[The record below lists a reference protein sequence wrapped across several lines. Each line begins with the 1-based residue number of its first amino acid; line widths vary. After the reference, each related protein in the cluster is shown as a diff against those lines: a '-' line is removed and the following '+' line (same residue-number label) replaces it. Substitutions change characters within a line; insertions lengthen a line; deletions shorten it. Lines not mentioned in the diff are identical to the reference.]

1 MKKAKQQKNTS
12 EPENRKA
19 GTEQKDKEIK
29 KMSDYRF
36 ETLQLHVG
44 QEQADP
50 TTDSRAVPIYQTTS
64 YVFHNSKHAADRF
77 GLADPGNIYGRLTNS
92 TQDVLEKRVAALEGG
107 SAALAVASGA
117 AAITYTIEALAA
129 NGGHIVAQK
138 TIYGGSYNL
147 LEHTLPQY
155 NIETTFVDAHNL
167 QEVEGA
173 IKDNTRAI
181 YLETLGNPNSD
192 IPDIDAIAEI
202 AHKHGLPLV
211 VDNTF
216 GTPYLIRPI
225 EHGADI
231 VVHSATK
238 FLGGHGTT
246 LGGVIVEAGKFNW
259 KESGKYKGIAEA
271 NPSYHGVS
279 FYDVV
284 GPAAF
289 VTYIRAI
296 LLRDT
301 GASLS
306 PFNAF
311 LLLQGIETLSL
322 RLERHAE
329 NTKKVV
335 EYLSKNPKV
344 AHVNHPS
351 LADHPDHELYERYF
365 PNGGASIFTFDIKGG
380 QEEAWKFIDSLDIF
394 SLLANVA
401 DVKSLVIHP
410 ATTTHSQLSEEELL
424 DQGIKQSTIRLS
436 IGTEHIDDII
446 ADLEKGFAAI

>member
-1 MKKAKQQKNTS
+1 
-12 EPENRKA
+12 
-19 GTEQKDKEIK
+19 
-29 KMSDYRF
+29 MSDYRF

-50 TTDSRAVPIYQTTS
+50 ATDSRAVPIYQTTS

-138 TIYGGSYNL
+138 TIYGGSFNL

-202 AHKHGLPLV
+202 AHRHGLPLV

-246 LGGVIVEAGKFNW
+246 LGGVIVEAGKFDW
-259 KESGKYKGIAEA
+259 KASGKYKGIADP

-301 GASLS
+301 GASIS

-311 LLLQGIETLSL
+311 LLLQGVETLSL

-344 AHVNHPS
+344 EKVNHPS
-351 LADHPDHELYERYF
+351 LSDHPDHALYEKYF

-380 QEEAWKFIDSLDIF
+380 KEEAWKFIDSLEIF

-410 ATTTHSQLSEEELL
+410 ASTTHSQLSEEELL
-424 DQGIKQSTIRLS
+424 DQGIRQSTIRLS